1 VDTVWIKR
9 LKEAQFGL
17 LKPKAKSSSEALGRG
32 DGQDDVM
39 RVLGHSRIET
49 ALRYDHSAMARM
61 KKAMEA
67 LESKVE
73 K

>member
-1 VDTVWIKR
+1 M
-9 LKEAQFGL
+9 FGSHGL
-17 LKPKAKSSSEALGRG
+17 GHTAMSIIASEVLGRRAG
-32 DGQDDVM
+32 KDGVL

-61 KKAMEA
+61 KKAMET
-67 LESKVE
+67 LETKVR